1 MIYNTDS
8 FIKDLETIGV
18 PFDSPQVQAFIK
30 YYELLIKWNDDIN
43 LTAIVDFDEVILKH
57 FTDSL
62 FLLKYYD
69 IPKGAKVV
77 DVGTGAGFP
86 GIPLKIMRPDIE
98 ILLLD
103 SLNKRI
109 NFLKAVVNEL
119 GLTNVSCLHGRAEE
133 LGLNLSYREQYDV
146 CVSRAVASLSVL
158 SEYCLPFVKPGGLF
172 ISYKSSD
179 IDEEKKAAAKAVSL
193 MSGSFAKEYV
203 FTLPDSDINRSFI
216 FIKKT
221 GPLDERYPRRS
232 SQIKN
237 KPL

>member
-1 MIYNTDS
+1 MTYNTDN
-8 FIKDLETIGV
+8 FIKNLETIGV
-18 PFDSPQVQAFIK
+18 PFDSFQIEKFIR
-30 YYELLIKWNDDIN
+30 YYELLIEWNDNIN

-62 FLLKYYD
+62 FLLNFYD
-69 IPKGAKVV
+69 IPKGAKVI

-86 GIPLKIMRPDIE
+86 GIPLKIMRPDLE
-98 ILLLD
+98 VLLLD

-109 NFLKAVVNEL
+109 TFLKEVVNDL
-119 GLTNVSCLHGRAEE
+119 GLTDVSCLHGRAEE
-133 LGLNLSYREQYDV
+133 LGINDNYREQYDL
-146 CVSRAVASLSVL
+146 CGSRAVASLSVL
-158 SEYCLPFVKPGGLF
+158 CEYCLPFVKPGGLF

-179 IDEEKKAAAKAVSL
+179 IEEEKRAASKAVSL
-193 MSGSFAKEYV
+193 MSGAFDQEFI

-216 FIKKT
+216 FIRKT
-221 GPLDERYPRRS
+221 DHLDEKYPRRS

>member
-8 FIKDLETIGV
+8 FIKNLKTIGV
-18 PFDSPQVQAFIK
+18 PFDSFQVEEFIK
-30 YYELLIKWNDDIN
+30 YYELLISWNDDIN

-62 FLLKYYD
+62 FLLKFYD
-69 IPKGAKVV
+69 IPKGAKVI

-86 GIPLKIMRPDIE
+86 GIPLKILRPDLE

-109 NFLKAVVNEL
+109 TFLKEVVKEL
-119 GLTNVSCLHGRAEE
+119 GISDVFCLHGRAEE
-133 LGLNLSYREQYDV
+133 LGINEIYREQYDL

-158 SEYCLPFVKPGGLF
+158 CEYCLPFVKPGGLF

-179 IDEEKKAAAKAVSL
+179 IVEEKRAASKAVSL
-193 MSGSFAKEYV
+193 MSGAFDKEYI
-203 FTLPDSDINRSFI
+203 FTLPDSDIKRSFI
-216 FIKKT
+216 FIRKT
-221 GPLDERYPRRS
+221 GHLDEKYPRRS

>member
-1 MIYNTDS
+1 MTYNTDN
-8 FIKDLETIGV
+8 FIKNLETIGV
-18 PFDSPQVQAFIK
+18 PFDSFQIEKFIR
-30 YYELLIKWNDDIN
+30 YYELLIEWNDNIN

-62 FLLKYYD
+62 FLVKYYD
-69 IPKGAKVV
+69 IPKGAKVI

-86 GIPLKIMRPDIE
+86 GIPLKIMRPDLE
-98 ILLLD
+98 VLLLD

-109 NFLKAVVNEL
+109 TFLKEVVREL
-119 GLTNVSCLHGRAEE
+119 ELLNVTCIHGRAEE
-133 LGLNLSYREQYDV
+133 LGSNITFREQYDL

-158 SEYCLPFVKPGGLF
+158 SEYCLPFVKPDGLF

-179 IDEEKKAAAKAVSL
+179 IEEEKKAAAKAVSL
-193 MSGSFAKEYV
+193 MSGRFDKEYV
-203 FTLPDSDINRSFI
+203 FTLPDSDISRSFI
-216 FIKKT
+216 FIRKEDH
-221 GPLDERYPRRS
+221 LDQKYPRKS

>member
-8 FIKDLETIGV
+8 FIKNLETIGV

-86 GIPLKIMRPDIE
+86 GIPLKIVRPDIE

-103 SLNKRI
+103 YNMLI
-109 NFLKAVVNEL
+109 WF
-119 GLTNVSCLHGRAEE
+119 
-133 LGLNLSYREQYDV
+133 
-146 CVSRAVASLSVL
+146 
-158 SEYCLPFVKPGGLF
+158 
-172 ISYKSSD
+172 
-179 IDEEKKAAAKAVSL
+179 
-193 MSGSFAKEYV
+193 
-203 FTLPDSDINRSFI
+203 
-216 FIKKT
+216 
-221 GPLDERYPRRS
+221 
-232 SQIKN
+232 
-237 KPL
+237 

>member
-1 MIYNTDS
+1 MIYNTDG
-8 FIKDLETIGV
+8 FIKNLETIGLT
-18 PFDSPQVQAFIK
+18 FDSFQVEKFIQ
-30 YYELLIKWNDDIN
+30 YYELLIKWNDNIN

-69 IPKGAKVV
+69 IPMGAKVI

-86 GIPLKIMRPDIE
+86 GIPLKIMRPDLD

-109 NFLKAVVNEL
+109 TFLKEVVSEL
-119 GLTNVSCLHGRAEE
+119 DLLNVTCVHGRAEE
-133 LGLNLSYREQYDV
+133 LGSNSTFREHFDL

-158 SEYCLPFVKPGGLF
+158 CEYCLPFVKPDGLF

-179 IDEEKKAAAKAVSL
+179 IEEEKKAAAKAVSL
-193 MSGSFAKEYV
+193 MSGSFDKEYV

>member
-8 FIKDLETIGV
+8 FIKNLETIGV
-18 PFDSPQVQAFIK
+18 PFDSIQVEKFIK
-30 YYELLIKWNDDIN
+30 YYELLIKWNENIN

-69 IPKGAKVV
+69 IPKGAKVI

-86 GIPLKIMRPDIE
+86 GIPLKIMRPDLE
-98 ILLLD
+98 VLLLD

-109 NFLKAVVNEL
+109 TFLKEVVSEL
-119 GLTNVSCLHGRAEE
+119 DLLNVACVHGRAEE
-133 LGLNLSYREQYDV
+133 LGSNCTFREQFDL

-158 SEYCLPFVKPGGLF
+158 CEYCLPFVKPDGLF

-179 IDEEKKAAAKAVSL
+179 IEEEKKAAAKAVSL
-193 MSGSFAKEYV
+193 MSGSFDKEYV
-203 FTLPDSDINRSFI
+203 FTLPDSDISRSFI
-216 FIKKT
+216 FIRKT
-221 GPLDERYPRRS
+221 DFLDFKYPRKS

>member
-1 MIYNTDS
+1 MIYNTDG
-8 FIKDLETIGV
+8 FIKNLETIGLT
-18 PFDSPQVQAFIK
+18 FDSFQVEKFIQ
-30 YYELLIKWNDDIN
+30 YYELLIKWNDNIN

-69 IPKGAKVV
+69 IPKGAKVI

-86 GIPLKIMRPDIE
+86 GIPLKIMRPDLD

-109 NFLKAVVNEL
+109 TFLKEVVSEL
-119 GLTNVSCLHGRAEE
+119 DLLNVTCVHGRAEE
-133 LGLNLSYREQYDV
+133 LGSNSTFREQFDL

-158 SEYCLPFVKPGGLF
+158 CEYCLPFVKPDGLF

-179 IDEEKKAAAKAVSL
+179 IEEEKKAASKTVSL
-193 MSGSFAKEYV
+193 MSGSFDKEYV
-203 FTLPDSDINRSFI
+203 FTLPDSDISRSFI